1 MWQQTSAIVLRS
13 LKYGETSVITTLFT
27 EKMGVQTY
35 IIKGI
40 RKTSAKKN
48 NIGLFQ
54 PCTLLNTVAPSQI
67 KNIQFLKEYELA
79 YPYMDLQQEIIKN
92 AIALFSVELLY
103 KLLPEHAPQEELFQ
117 FCFHYFKEL
126 DKKPRASVANYPI
139 FFLFQ
144 CGNILGY
151 ELKGDYSENTP
162 YLNISDGG
170 FSSIPPQ
177 NPPYLSQEECSFFSR
192 LYHIST
198 WEESE
203 NFKIDAKF
211 RYTIIDWYL
220 AFLKVY
226 CEHLGSIKSLS
237 LLRTILH

>member
-117 FCFHYFKEL
+117 FCFNYFQEL
-126 DKKPRASVANYPI
+126 DKKPITTISNFPI
-139 FFLFQ
+139 YFLFQ
-144 CGNILGY
+144 CGNLLGY
-151 ELKGDYSENTP
+151 ELKGNFSENTHF
-162 YLNISDGG
+162 LNISEGG

-177 NPPYLSQEECSFFSR
+177 TPPYLSQDECLVFST
-192 LYHIST
+192 LYHAKTI
-198 WEESE
+198 EEIGLY
-203 NFKIDAKF
+203 KIDAKF
-211 RYTIIDWYL
+211 RYAIIDWYL
-220 AFLKVY
+220 TFLKVY
-226 CEHLGSIKSLS
+226 CEHLGSIKSLNV
-237 LLRTILH
+237 LRTILH